1 MKKLILLFIITL
13 TACTTTEPKLYT
25 PKNKPVI
32 TKEAQS
38 IQSKQE
44 LLHFY
49 RKWKGTPYLWG
60 GVDRFGIDCSA
71 FVQRYFEEVYDFH
84 IPRTTVEQMKEGQN
98 YGYANRALGDL
109 IFFRTSD
116 TTFHVGIYFENDNFF
131 HASSSMGVTM
141 SNLNEAFWQKT
152 YLKIRRMREE
162 Q

>member
-13 TACTTTEPKLYT
+13 TACTTVEPKLYT
-25 PKNKPVI
+25 PKHKAPI
-32 TKEAQS
+32 SKES
-38 IQSKQE
+38 RLNE
-44 LLHFY
+44 TRENLLSFY
-49 RKWKGTPYLWG
+49 KKWKGTPYLWG
-60 GVDRFGIDCSA
+60 GVDRLGIDCSA
-71 FVQRYFEEVYDFH
+71 FVQRYFREIYDMD
-84 IPRTTVEQMKEGQN
+84 IPRTTTEQMKEGSN
-98 YGYANRALGDL
+98 YGYANREMGDL

-141 SNLNEAFWQKT
+141 SNLNEEFWQKT